1 MSCHLEAVLG
11 PFASLG
17 VSFLDNQ
24 DRFSLACSNLLK
36 HNHCNYSSTG
46 CKSYGV
52 VILQLLH
59 LLECVHALGEDV
71 IPHDAHDYWHLE
83 ICKCISKWKT
93 LRFKQKV
100 AGGRRNN
107 WLIHMEILY
116 NRMYIRKVNSFMA
129 KIWLQYFLSSGG
141 TEVQ

>member
-1 MSCHLEAVLG
+1 MELQIRQMHHLEAVLG

-24 DRFSLACSNLLK
+24 DRFPLSRSNLLK
-36 HNHCNYSSTG
+36 HNNCKCSSTG
-46 CKSYGV
+46 CMSCGV

-83 ICKCISKWKT
+83 MQMH
-93 LRFKQKV
+93 FK
-100 AGGRRNN
+100 
-107 WLIHMEILY
+107 MENLDLKKKFY
-116 NRMYIRKVNSFMA
+116 R
-129 KIWLQYFLSSGG
+129 
-141 TEVQ
+141 

>member
-1 MSCHLEAVLG
+1 MELQIRQMHHLEAVLG

-24 DRFSLACSNLLK
+24 DRFSLACGNLLK
-36 HNHCNYSSTG
+36 HNHCKYSTTG
-46 CKSYGV
+46 CMSCGV

-83 ICKCISKWKT
+83 MCKCNANENLDLKK
-93 LRFKQKV
+93 
-100 AGGRRNN
+100 
-107 WLIHMEILY
+107 
-116 NRMYIRKVNSFMA
+116 SFTVESTRA
-129 KIWLQYFLSSGG
+129 RGPCLSSPAYNTTG
-141 TEVQ
+141 